1 MDKQAGTRSRR
12 VPVMEDRQALRTE
25 VVVVTS
31 HQEVEGRN
39 VGGAGLVTSTWKI
52 PGLRVLEADSLRG
65 KTVGICV
72 G

>member
-1 MDKQAGTRSRR
+1 MG
-12 VPVMEDRQALRTE
+12 DRQALRTE
-25 VVVVTS
+25 VAVVTS

-52 PGLRVLEADSLRG
+52 PGLRVLEAADSLRG

>member
-1 MDKQAGTRSRR
+1 MSWK
-12 VPVMEDRQALRTE
+12 TE

-31 HQEVEGRN
+31 LLEVDGRN
-39 VGGAGLVTSTWKI
+39 VGGTSLVTLTWKI
-52 PGLRVLEADSLRG
+52 PGLRVLEAVGLRG

>member
-1 MDKQAGTRSRR
+1 
-12 VPVMEDRQALRTE
+12 MEDRQALRTE

-31 HQEVEGRN
+31 HLEVDGRN
-39 VGGAGLVTSTWKI
+39 VGGTSLVTLTWKI
-52 PGLRVLEADSLRG
+52 PGLRVLEAVGLRG